1 MRFVWAVVALV
12 LATLMIG
19 AGIAQ
24 RTIMQGPRS
33 VSEAIEVERSA
44 PFILIDGAV
53 MGAHEGAQTLRAQ
66 GDGTIFAAYGRTTDL
81 TAWLSRSDY
90 VHVTVNREGEIET
103 ALVEPTAD
111 EGAGTTLLPA
121 DAVPAPEPAAPVA
134 PEGSD
139 LWLDEFQDEDLLITP
154 LQLPEN
160 LSVIVASDGQR
171 PAPQDVS
178 LTWPTGVATPWAGPL
193 IVGGAVLMAVGIVLY
208 IIALRHFRRS
218 RGPRRKGL
226 PPTETQP
233 IDLSVESADKG
244 VISASP
250 GRGKLPRG
258 RRAFGMLPVIAVSA
272 LLVSGCSADSW
283 PQLGETPTP
292 SPTASVIV
300 PADQQSPAVTE
311 PQAERILARISAK
324 VADADEAKDATA
336 AGERLDGP
344 ALAER
349 LTNYTLR
356 AAIADHPALPP
367 IASKQLSI
375 LLPEA
380 FDGWPRTFFAVVE
393 DKKDKSAT
401 MMSVTQQDAWSDYK
415 LTYTAKLAA
424 DTRIPDVVP
433 SYVGAAQVAPDSPFL
448 LLPPDQLAAAYAD
461 LLDKGDASAY
471 ASLFEAESDPFR
483 AQVASNRAE
492 RLATFNETGAQTGTF
507 TFAAAA
513 GTHTPVALATLESGA
528 IVAVD
533 IAENETVAPTTP
545 DAVIKVDGN
554 PLVSTLAGV
563 TQSATGF
570 TTTFSDQLFFFV
582 PAQGSTERIQFLG
595 YGSNILS
602 AKAVG

>member
-24 RTIMQGPRS
+24 RTILQGPRS
-33 VSEAIEVERSA
+33 VSEAIEVDGSA

-53 MGAHEGAQTLRAQ
+53 LNGHEGSQTLRVQ
-66 GDGTIFAAYGRTTDL
+66 GEGTVFAAYGRTTDL
-81 TAWLSRSDY
+81 SAWLSRSDY
-90 VHVTVNREGEIET
+90 VHVTVDDEGELQTE
-103 ALVEPTAD
+103 LVKPVAD
-111 EGAGTTLLPA
+111 DAPATTTLPE
-121 DAVPAPEPAAPVA
+121 DAVPDPAPAEAVS

-139 LWLDEFQDEDLLITP
+139 LWLDEFHDENLLITP
-154 LQLPEN
+154 LQLPDD
-160 LSVIVASDGQR
+160 LSVLVASDGAK

-178 LTWPTGVATPWAGPL
+178 LTWPTGIATPWAGPL
-193 IVGGAVLMAVGIVLY
+193 IVGGGILMAVGIVLY
-208 IIALRHFRRS
+208 LLALRHVRRS

-226 PPTETQP
+226 PLAETQP
-233 IDLSVESADKG
+233 IDLSVDAADKG
-244 VISASP
+244 VISATS
-250 GRGKLPRG
+250 RGKLPPG
-258 RRAFGMLPVIAVSA
+258 KRAFVALPILAVSA
-272 LLVSGCSADSW
+272 LLASGCTADAW

-292 SPTASVIV
+292 SPTASIIV

-336 AGERLDGP
+336 AAERLDGP

-356 AAIADHPALPP
+356 AAIADHPALPA

-483 AQVASNRAE
+483 AEVASNRAE
-492 RLATFNETGAQTGTF
+492 RLAAFNETGAQTGTF